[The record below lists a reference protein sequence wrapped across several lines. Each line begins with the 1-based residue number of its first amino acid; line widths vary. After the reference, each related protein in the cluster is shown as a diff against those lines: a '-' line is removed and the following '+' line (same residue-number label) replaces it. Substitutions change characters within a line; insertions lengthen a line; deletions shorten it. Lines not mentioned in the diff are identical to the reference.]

1 MFIDINSGEKFKPSA
16 IELIDYDDDEVEA
29 KLIWRKDLFDNSKR
43 DGYRLRLEF
52 DNQMYDK
59 NNLHYEISKELLVEY
74 LDQNL

>member
-1 MFIDINSGEKFKPSA
+1 MFIDINSGEKFKPST

-59 NNLHYEISKELLVEY
+59 NNLH
-74 LDQNL
+74 

>member
-59 NNLHYEISKELLVEY
+59 NNLHYEISK
-74 LDQNL
+74 